1 MGCGSIQDMK
11 DDNARTRAPEGNG
24 ALHPIGVVAKRTGLT
39 LHVLRAW
46 ERRYGV
52 VSPRRTTGG
61 QRLYTDADVTRLRLL
76 RLLTEAGRNISQVA
90 GLPDVEL
97 ERLASEH
104 VGGVP
109 EQAQPTGAAAYR
121 ARSIAAAGR
130 LDGDSVHATLMRAVV
145 SLRPLEFLEEVL
157 MPLLQEVGEL
167 WHRGKLSPA
176 QEHVVSMAARRVV
189 SWLLDA
195 YEAPPGAPVLLVT
208 TVAAEQHEFGALMV
222 SVVALDMGW
231 QVSYLGPSLPAT
243 EIAGAALRVGAA
255 VVAVSIVNT
264 DDAAAVREVADVR
277 AALPAT
283 VQVLVGGAGAAAR
296 HASLERPGVVVIT
309 EVEALSEWLR
319 LQHDLLSGGTS

>member
-1 MGCGSIQDMK
+1 MESMDENNETAGQPD
-11 DDNARTRAPEGNG
+11 ARG

-52 VSPRRTTGG
+52 VTPTRTAGG
-61 QRLYTDADVTRLRLL
+61 QRLYTDADMARLRLL
-76 RLLTEAGRNISQVA
+76 RLVTEGGRNISQVA
-90 GLPDVEL
+90 GLPDSEL
-97 ERLASEH
+97 ERLAAEH
-104 VGGVP
+104 VGGTP
-109 EQAQPTGAAAYR
+109 ASAQQLGAEGYR
-121 ARSIAAAGR
+121 ARSIAAASR

-145 SLRPLEFLEEVL
+145 SLRPVEFLDEVL

-167 WHRGKLSPA
+167 WHEGRLSPA

-195 YEAPPGAPVLLVT
+195 YDAPAGAPVVLVT

-231 QVSYLGPSLPAT
+231 RVSYLGPSLPAV
-243 EIAGAALRVGAA
+243 EIAVAALRVGAA

-264 DDAAAVREVADVR
+264 DDAAALREVTDVR

-283 VQVLVGGAGAAAR
+283 VQVVVGGAGAATRRAL
-296 HASLERPGVVVIT
+296 LEGSGAVVIT
-309 EVEALSEWLR
+309 EVEALREWLR
-319 LQHDLLSGGTS
+319 LQHELLTGGG

>member
-1 MGCGSIQDMK
+1 MDEANETAGQPDG
-11 DDNARTRAPEGNG
+11 AG

-52 VSPRRTTGG
+52 VTPTRTAGG
-61 QRLYTDADVTRLRLL
+61 QRLYTDADMARLRLL
-76 RLLTEAGRNISQVA
+76 RLVTEAGRNISQVA
-90 GLPDVEL
+90 KLSDGEL
-97 ERLASEH
+97 ERLAAEH
-104 VGGVP
+104 VGGTSAS
-109 EQAQPTGAAAYR
+109 AQQTGAEVYR
-121 ARSIAAAGR
+121 ARSIAAASQ

-145 SLRPLEFLEEVL
+145 SLRPVEFLDEVL

-167 WHRGKLSPA
+167 WHQGRLSPA

-195 YEAPPGAPVLLVT
+195 YEAPAGAPVVLVT

-231 QVSYLGPSLPAT
+231 RVSYLGPSLPAV
-243 EIAGAALRVGAA
+243 EIAVAALRVGAA

-264 DDAAAVREVADVR
+264 DDAAALREVTDVR

-283 VQVLVGGAGAAAR
+283 VQVVVGGAGAATRRAL
-296 HASLERPGVVVIT
+296 LEGSGAVVIT
-309 EVEALSEWLR
+309 EVEALREWLR
-319 LQHDLLSGGTS
+319 LQHELLTGGG